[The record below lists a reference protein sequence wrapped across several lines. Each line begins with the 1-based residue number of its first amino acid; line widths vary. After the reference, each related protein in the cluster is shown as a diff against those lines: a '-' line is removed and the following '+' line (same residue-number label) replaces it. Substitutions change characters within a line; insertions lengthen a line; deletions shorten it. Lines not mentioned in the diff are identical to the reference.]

1 MHSGNFINTDAI
13 IASFQR
19 TGLKS
24 FSFCNETSEEEFF
37 LNRNEGIQEQEQ
49 DLFQREFLIS
59 DNNPKNQIFIQTNYN
74 EGNSI
79 NLDENEL
86 IEKKNQEPG
95 VPTSF
100 RPTGEST
107 DVIKFNEGKKGNNK
121 QKKEKIHPKKK
132 EKVFDVITPTP
143 KILEKD
149 ESIEEDSIISEKKYQ
164 FDFDNVDDVKRERF
178 LQRRR
183 RRENQDNMRK
193 KIKRTFLNNY
203 LFNKIND
210 LLKKGKKRHNNFER
224 FPQKFVSDVV
234 KKANNDILK
243 LTLKQI
249 ISKKDL
255 CFNQK
260 DLDNYNHN
268 MKVLES
274 LENEKNIE
282 LEKILNT
289 MYKDLFNEYINSDE
303 FKIDEINRLKQKN
316 MNDWYIK
323 IYVNLSR
330 HFIEFF
336 EDIKEN

>member
-1 MHSGNFINTDAI
+1 MHSDKFLNTDAI
-13 IASFQR
+13 VTSFQR
-19 TGLKS
+19 RGYRDFLLD
-24 FSFCNETSEEEFF
+24 NESSEEEIFF
-37 LNRNEGIQEQEQ
+37 NQNEVNQEQES
-49 DLFQREFLIS
+49 DSFQRGTFNSEI
-59 DNNPKNQIFIQTNYN
+59 NPINLNFIQTNDN
-74 EGNSI
+74 EVKSL
-79 NLDENEL
+79 NLDENHNKM
-86 IEKKNQEPG
+86 EKQIQEPEF
-95 VPTSF
+95 PISL
-100 RPTGEST
+100 RSTGETIDDKKS
-107 DVIKFNEGKKGNNK
+107 NEGKKVNHN
-121 QKKEKIHPKKK
+121 QKEEKIHSNKE
-132 EKVFDVITPTP
+132 EKVFNVITPTP
-143 KILEKD
+143 KILEKE
-149 ESIEEDSIISEKKYQ
+149 ESMEEDSIASEKKYQ

-178 LQRRR
+178 LKRRR

-249 ISKKDL
+249 ITKKDL

-260 DLDNYNHN
+260 DIDNYNHN

-289 MYKDLFNEYINSDE
+289 MYKDLFTDYINSDE
-303 FKIDEINRLKQKN
+303 FKINEINRLKHKD
-316 MNDWYIK
+316 MTDWYIK

-336 EDIKEN
+336 EDI

>member
-1 MHSGNFINTDAI
+1 MHSSKFFNTDAMVTN
-13 IASFQR
+13 FQR
-19 TGLKS
+19 TGYRGFFLNNDS
-24 FSFCNETSEEEFF
+24 SEEEFF
-37 LNRNEGIQEQEQ
+37 MNRNEINQEQEPE
-49 DLFQREFLIS
+49 LFQGVFLNLE
-59 DNNPKNQIFIQTNYN
+59 NNPKNQIFIQTNYN
-74 EGNSI
+74 EGNSLNI
-79 NLDENEL
+79 DENQNL
-86 IEKKNQEPG
+86 IENKNQEEIHI
-95 VPTSF
+95 SF

-107 DVIKFNEGKKGNNK
+107 DTKKFNEGKKENNL
-121 QKKEKIHPKKK
+121 QKEEKIHSNKN

-143 KILEKD
+143 KIGEKE
-149 ESIEEDSIISEKKYQ
+149 ESMEEDSIVSEKKYQ
-164 FDFDNVDDVKRERF
+164 FDFDNFDDVKRERF
-178 LQRRR
+178 LKRRR

-203 LFNKIND
+203 LFNKINI
-210 LLKKGKKRHNNFER
+210 LLKQGKKRHNNFER

-249 ISKKDL
+249 IKKKEL

-260 DLDNYNHN
+260 DIDNYNHN

-289 MYKDLFNEYINSDE
+289 TYGDLFTEYINSDE
-303 FKIDEINRLKQKN
+303 FKIDEINRLKKKD
-316 MNDWYIK
+316 MSDWYIK

-330 HFIEFF
+330 HFVEFF
-336 EDIKEN
+336 EDI